1 VTLFQI
7 GRRLV
12 PVLEPT
18 MIKKQEEPRPRLRK
32 SEPTLSFGGW
42 PQWPDNEDYSFE
54 FMRVLATATEGAS
67 TVSECFR
74 AARHIEHSNPASWYN
89 AWTAVAARTKQ
100 RGDTAFESGGLN
112 MATGNWLRA
121 SNYYRTAEVF
131 LNEDDAQ
138 RQPTIDLMRSCS
150 RLYLQHATPRASIVR
165 IDDGRGA
172 VLEGY
177 FLPVSRSRPAAV
189 VVCVGG
195 MNSFKEDLLYTMRR
209 HGAAN
214 ELSLLLVDHPGFDPV
229 AGRHQGSRRAETH
242 VPLNRWLDYLLARAD
257 VDPDRIALYGDG
269 LGAAYATEAAT
280 HDRRFVAAVCD
291 GGLWEAKE
299 RSFAIR
305 RMSGGAASRVG
316 NRLVSPSHVDF
327 KSLAALSW
335 LTLVGQSDFTAVEDA
350 EDIRSLNLRSGL
362 NHDLKVFTDEETA
375 SAPGQVDNPTLAKEF
390 AFDWL
395 RQKLKSTRHAAT
407 KSEGA
412 LDC

>member
-1 VTLFQI
+1 MTQ
-7 GRRLV
+7 
-12 PVLEPT
+12 
-18 MIKKQEEPRPRLRK
+18 KQEKPRPRLRK
-32 SEPTLSFGGW
+32 PKPTFSFGGW
-42 PQWPDNEDYSFE
+42 PQWPDSEDFSFE

-67 TVSECFR
+67 TVSECFQ
-74 AARHIEHSNPASWYN
+74 AARQISNAASWYD
-89 AWTAVAARTKQ
+89 AWTAVAARTRQ
-100 RGDTAFESGGLN
+100 RGDAAFESGGLN

-138 RQPTIDLMRSCS
+138 RQPTIDSMRSCS

-165 IDDGRGA
+165 IDDGRGGL
-172 VLEGY
+172 LEGY
-177 FLPVSRSRPAAV
+177 FLPVLRSRPAAV

-209 HGAAN
+209 HAGAN

-229 AGRHQGSRRAETH
+229 AGRHHGGRLAETH
-242 VPLNRWLDYLLARAD
+242 VPLSRWLDYLLAHAD
-257 VDPDRIALYGDG
+257 VDPGRIALYGDG
-269 LGAAYATEAAT
+269 LGAAYATRAAKL
-280 HDRRFVAAVCD
+280 DSRFVAAVCD

-299 RSFAIR
+299 RAFAIGR
-305 RMSGGAASRVG
+305 LSGGGPARVG
-316 NRLVSPSHVDF
+316 NRLVSPSHVDS

-335 LTLVGQSDFTAVEDA
+335 LTLIGQSDFAAIEDA

-395 RQKLKSTRHAAT
+395 RRKLKSSRRTPA

>member
-1 VTLFQI
+1 
-7 GRRLV
+7 
-12 PVLEPT
+12 

-32 SEPTLSFGGW
+32 PGPTFSFGGW

-67 TVSECFR
+67 TASECFR
-74 AARHIEHSNPASWYN
+74 AARHIEQSDPSSWYN

-100 RGDTAFESGGLN
+100 RGDAAFESGGLN
-112 MATGNWLRA
+112 IATGNWLRA
-121 SNYYRTAEVF
+121 SNFYRTAEVF
-131 LNEDDAQ
+131 LKDDDAQ

-165 IDDGRGA
+165 IDDGRGGL
-172 VLEGY
+172 LEGY
-177 FLPVSRSRPAAV
+177 FLPVSRTRPAAV

-195 MNSFKEDLLYTMRR
+195 MNSFQEDLLYTMRR
-209 HGAAN
+209 HAAAN
-214 ELSLLLVDHPGFDPV
+214 ELSLLLVDDPGFDPV
-229 AGRHQGSRRAETH
+229 AGRHQGTRLAETH
-242 VPLNRWLDYLLARAD
+242 VPLGRWLDYLLARAD

-269 LGAAYATEAAT
+269 LGAAYATDAAKQ
-280 HDRRFVAAVCD
+280 DRRFVAAVCD

-305 RMSGGAASRVG
+305 RLSGSGASRVG
-316 NRLVSPSHVDF
+316 NRLISPSHVDS

-335 LTLVGQSDFTAVEDA
+335 LTLIGQSDFAAVEDA
-350 EDIRSLNLRSGL
+350 EDIRNSNLRSGL
-362 NHDLKVFTDEETA
+362 SHDLKVFTDEETA

-395 RQKLKSTRHAAT
+395 RRKLKSARRTPT
-407 KSEGA
+407 KSVGA
-412 LDC
+412 FDC